1 MASSNQTSSEYV
13 NHHLLHLSNAGDMPV
28 GLFALSIVN
37 FDTLF
42 WSLAMGLLTIFL
54 FWLAARKAT
63 SGVPGRFQCAIEM
76 LVEMVED
83 QSKNIVHGDRT
94 FVAPLALTVFVWVFS

>member
-1 MASSNQTSSEYV
+1 MASANQTSSEYV

-28 GLFALSIVN
+28 GLFAPSIMN

-63 SGVPGRFQCAIEM
+63 SGVPGRFQVRHRDVSGNGGRS
-76 LVEMVED
+76 VEKY
-83 QSKNIVHGDRT
+83 SPWR
-94 FVAPLALTVFVWVFS
+94 